1 MDTEAPT
8 YVSQVTVVREK
19 GPIRHATLP
28 AETGP
33 VTFGTHGP
41 VRAHYGTAEGAYPDH
56 ATTLDYV
63 VAAAA
68 G

>member
-1 MDTEAPT
+1 MEPDAPT

-19 GPIRHATLP
+19 GPIRRATLP
-28 AETGP
+28 AEAEP
-33 VTFGTHGP
+33 ITFGTHGP
-41 VRAHYGTAEGAYPDH
+41 VRAYYGTAEGVYPDH